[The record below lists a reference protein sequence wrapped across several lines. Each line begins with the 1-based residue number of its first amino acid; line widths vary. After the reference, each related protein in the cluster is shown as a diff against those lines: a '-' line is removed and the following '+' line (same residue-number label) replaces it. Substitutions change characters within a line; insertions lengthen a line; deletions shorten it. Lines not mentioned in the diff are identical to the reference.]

1 MRIIAIDLGK
11 FHSCVC
17 FYDRSDGTHRFEKI
31 VTTPRSV
38 HDLLAEH
45 RPDRLVIEAC
55 HLAGWVVDLATALE
69 IETQV
74 ANANSEGWRW
84 KNVKKKA
91 DPDDA
96 LKLCRLSAMDQ
107 LSLVHVPEKAVR
119 QWRSLI
125 HYRGTL
131 VDRRTMIR
139 NHIRSLIDAQ
149 GLQEQMPRGSVGFNS
164 ESIRHLQS
172 LARPLGT
179 CSPEQLWR
187 GQLHSELA
195 ALEAN
200 DQLIDQAEARLD
212 ELAEAN
218 EQVRRVRTIPGVG
231 NRMAEIAVAMIDD
244 PHRFANGRQVGSYAG
259 LTPRRYQSGEMDR
272 HGRISRAGNGRLRKL
287 LVQIAWGMVA
297 QGYNA
302 RGREIFNHVCRG
314 SPARRKQA
322 AVALARRVL
331 IWCWA
336 MMRDGTEWDQ
346 QHGHRQPLARIGG

>member
-1 MRIIAIDLGK
+1 MNIIAIDLGK

-17 FYDRSDGTHRFEKI
+17 FYDTSDGSYRFEKI
-31 VTTPRSV
+31 VTSPRRV

-55 HLAGWVVDLATALE
+55 HLAGWVVDLATALG
-69 IETQV
+69 IATQV
-74 ANANSEGWRW
+74 ANANGQAWRW
-84 KNVKKKA
+84 KNVKHKA

-96 LKLCRLSAMDQ
+96 LKLGRLSAMNQ
-107 LSLVHVPEKAVR
+107 LSLVHVPTKAVR

-139 NHIRSLIDAQ
+139 NHLRSLIDAQ
-149 GLQEQMPRGSVGFNS
+149 GLSEQMPRGSKAFTAD
-164 ESIRHLQS
+164 SIRQLS
-172 LARPLGT
+172 GLARPLDQCG
-179 CSPEQLWR
+179 PQQLWR
-187 GQLHSELA
+187 GELHSELA
-195 ALEAN
+195 ALEAV
-200 DQLIDQAEARLD
+200 QELIDQAEARLD

-218 EQVRRVRTIPGVG
+218 EQVKRVKTIPGVG
-231 NRMAEIAVAMIDD
+231 NRLAEIAVALIDD
-244 PHRFANGRQVGSYAG
+244 PHRFASGKQVGSYAG

-272 HGRISRAGNGRLRKL
+272 SGRISRAGNGRLRKL

-302 RGREIFNHVCRG
+302 RGKAIFDHVCHG
-314 SPARRKQA
+314 SRTRRKQA

-336 MMRDGTEWDQ
+336 MMRDGTQWDE
-346 QHGHRQPLARIGG
+346 HHATARSAALIGG